1 MSSLAL
7 KLLSS
12 LALLPR
18 TKVCHFCCSVCRQKR
33 TCKKQERNWSTFFK
47 SFGKFSISRVQWHPQ
62 EKMSFESNKTLALF
76 SVPVFCPHFFLT
88 LLRDL
93 RFMISFIIDM
103 KPLFCYCCCT
113 NICVF
118 RIAVIWKLT
127 IGNFSFQ
134 VQVR

>member
-1 MSSLAL
+1 MVTGTQINVKSLAL

-47 SFGKFSISRVQWHPQ
+47 SFGRFSISRVQWHPQ

-103 KPLFCYCCCT
+103 KPLFF
-113 NICVF
+113 V
-118 RIAVIWKLT
+118 AP
-127 IGNFSFQ
+127 S
-134 VQVR
+134 VQIFAFLESR